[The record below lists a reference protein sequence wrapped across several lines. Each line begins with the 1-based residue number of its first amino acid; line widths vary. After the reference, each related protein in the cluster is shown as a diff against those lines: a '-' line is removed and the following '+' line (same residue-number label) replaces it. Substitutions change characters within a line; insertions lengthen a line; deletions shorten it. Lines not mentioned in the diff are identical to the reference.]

1 MPDLKQ
7 RFSLYGK
14 SVLVTGATGYLG
26 RAMVFGLAE
35 LGAKVLVNGRNRPRV
50 EQFVEELCEAKLA
63 AQPAVFDVNDEQA
76 VRHWF
81 AQFGNTPLHG
91 LVNNAYAG
99 GAGSIETATDNDYR
113 NS

>member
-14 SVLVTGATGYLG
+14 RVLVTGVTGYLG

-50 EQFVEELCEAKLA
+50 EQFVEELCEAKLT
-63 AQPAVFDVNDEQA
+63 AQI
-76 VRHWF
+76 
-81 AQFGNTPLHG
+81 LG
-91 LVNNAYAG
+91 LELGLGWQSWN
-99 GAGSIETATDNDYR
+99 
-113 NS
+113 